1 MREIDWYIKMIAGTI
16 AMGKRLLWYS
26 ETKEEKSQV
35 YNMQS
40 ALEEIKTYL
49 QAIAS
54 DPDKE
59 VLRKVAKLD
68 NSNQGLVVLVGQIAN
83 QATKIERLE
92 RELVRAF
99 ERNEYYLMKIKE
111 EGFSVSVENKQ
122 INNPKKGKENGKK
135 SKNRKQANS

>member
-1 MREIDWYIKMIAGTI
+1 
-16 AMGKRLLWYS
+16 
-26 ETKEEKSQV
+26 
-35 YNMQS
+35 
-40 ALEEIKTYL
+40 LEEIKTYL

-122 INNPKKGKENGKK
+122 INNPKKGKDNGKK
-135 SKNRKQANS
+135 KKSSNRKSRD